1 MSGEKKK
8 RGKFR
13 GIAVFGVGA
22 ALIVSA
28 GIAGG
33 VYAAQSGLIGGGAA
47 KTPAKEAHGPAKG
60 GEEGASYFAFAQ
72 GFTSNLKD
80 SGSFVQMALSVA
92 TAEDGKVAEAVK
104 NNEAALRSVVLMVV
118 AEENA
123 EILAT
128 KPGKEALQARLRDA
142 MNAVMRAKTGS
153 NSIDAVYFT
162 GFVIQ

>member
-1 MSGEKKK
+1 MSEKKK
-8 RGKFR
+8 RGKLR
-13 GIAVFGVGA
+13 GIAIFGLGGA
-22 ALIVSA
+22 AVISA

-33 VYAAQSGLIGGGAA
+33 VYAAQSGLVGGGAA
-47 KTPAKEAHGPAKG
+47 QASAKEAHGPAKG

-72 GFTSNLKD
+72 GFTSNLKG

-92 TAEDGKVAEAVK
+92 TAEDAKVAEAVR

-128 KPGKEALQARLRDA
+128 KPGKEALQARLRAA
-142 MNAVMRAKTGS
+142 MNAVMKAKTGS
-153 NSIDAVYFT
+153 DSIDAVYFT